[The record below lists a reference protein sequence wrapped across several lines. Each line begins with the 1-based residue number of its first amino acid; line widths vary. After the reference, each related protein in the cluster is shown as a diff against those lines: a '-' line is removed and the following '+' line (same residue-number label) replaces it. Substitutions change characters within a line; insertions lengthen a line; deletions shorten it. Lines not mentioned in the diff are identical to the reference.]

1 MAQVSDLFA
10 LSKQINE
17 ATDEANQTLRDF
29 ESQMLKLN
37 LGISAEVIIKRTE
50 IPFSIAKNVYK
61 DYMRTTDPCYELM
74 SLAWAKVD
82 GRWGLK
88 LLSEIFQGPSNLSK
102 PDEVIF
108 SETQAVSNLSRQNR
122 IIAISNLEKLVRAIK
137 EAGEKLVRDVQEAK
151 KFTATL
157 L

>member
-1 MAQVSDLFA
+1 MAPVSDLFA

-17 ATDEANQTLRDF
+17 ATEEANQTLRDF
-29 ESQMLKLN
+29 ESQLMKLN
-37 LGISAEVIIKRTE
+37 LGISAEAIIKRTE
-50 IPFSIAKNVYK
+50 IPFSNAKNVYK
-61 DYMRTTDPCYELM
+61 DLVRTSDPCYELI

-88 LLSEIFQGPSNLSK
+88 LLSEIYQGPGNLSI

-108 SETQAVSNLSRQNR
+108 SEAQAVSNLSRQNR
-122 IIAISNLEKLVRAIK
+122 ILAISNLEKLVGAIK
-137 EAGEKLVRDVQEAK
+137 EAGEKLVRDVKEAK

-157 L
+157 M